1 MPDFLFRTRADV
13 LAVTVGNVHGRYAK
27 KNPRLDI
34 VRLGHVQ
41 AAASGASCSPL
52 LRVLPTQVDG
62 KYKNSDTL
70 LAIHGASGLPSV
82 QVQASVSHGV
92 CKFNVNTEVRTA
104 AVDFFEATGLPA
116 PGGEQGKGKGRVDL
130 LAMLDGSVA
139 CMREVIEHKMLEFDP
154 R

>member
-1 MPDFLFRTRADV
+1 MPDFLWRTRADV

-41 AAASGASCSPL
+41 AAASGASRSPL
-52 LRVLPTQVDG
+52 LRACPTQVDG
-62 KYKNSDTL
+62 KYKNNDTL
-70 LAIHGASGLPSV
+70 LAIHGASGLPSI

-104 AVDFFEATGLPA
+104 AVDFFKAIGSPA
-116 PGGEQGKGKGRVDL
+116 PGAQQGNARVDIL
-130 LAMLDGSVA
+130 PMLDGSVA
-139 CMREVIEHKMLEFDP
+139 CMRSVIEQKMLEFDP